1 MTPPRSEAT
10 ALDPFFIPRGCAV
23 VGASRDP
30 AKPGHQVLRNLRAVG
45 HLGPV
50 YPVNPR
56 ERALEGW
63 ACYPDLV
70 SIPGPLDLVVLCL
83 PATTIPSVLE
93 DVRCRRRDRQDV
105 RAIITTAGGY
115 AETGTPE
122 GRTRQA
128 ELEAFCRQQQV
139 LHLGPNCI
147 GVIDTH
153 NRMDT
158 TFLLGTA
165 HQPGGI
171 SFLSQSGAFGAWI
184 LQSWSSRP
192 RPTGFNRFVSLGNMV
207 GVDLVQAMTYLG
219 QDEHT
224 RVIGMYLE
232 GYPDPRKLLLT
243 AARVAQTKPVVVL
256 KVGVTPAGRQAACSH
271 TGALAGEDALYDGAF
286 RQYGLTRVKTVEEL
300 LDTLQAFDTLP
311 SPSGNRVFLMTHA
324 GGPGV
329 YATDALA
336 ALPEIE
342 PARVTGA
349 TRQALVDILPP
360 FSAVCRPEG
369 HLDMTASGT
378 AMQHAM
384 ALELLL
390 GDAGVDAV
398 ILLDLP
404 TLFLSAEALADHL
417 LEAYGRASSRQPP
430 PKPFLPCLMAGKWVA
445 EGRRRLEEAGIP
457 TFETPDRAARAF
469 ANLLRHR
476 TLRQAGRRALTL
488 PFPAAG
494 GEAGR
499 RQTLTEPEVYRM
511 IAAEAIPIA
520 PWRATG
526 NPAEASVAATELGL
540 PVALKLV
547 SPDLPHKSEAGAVIL
562 NLAQADDIPAAWE
575 RAVTAARAYRPGLRI
590 SGGLVQRMARGQEFI
605 VGGLRDPQFGP
616 VIMVGAGGLLAEY
629 VRDAAWRLAPVDEDM
644 AMAMIGE
651 LKAAPLLEGVRG
663 GPPADRAALARLVAA
678 VSRRLASIPDLVELD
693 LNPVMVGPAG
703 AGCQVVDAL
712 AVRLSPE

>member
-1 MTPPRSEAT
+1 M
-10 ALDPFFIPRGCAV
+10 DPFFVPRGCAV

-45 HLGPV
+45 HRGSV

-56 ERALEGW
+56 ERELEGW
-63 ACYPDLV
+63 PCYPDLV

-83 PATTIPSVLE
+83 PAAIISSVLD
-93 DVRCRRRDRQDV
+93 DVRRRREEHQDV
-105 RAIITTAGGY
+105 LAIITTAGGY

-122 GRTRQA
+122 GRARQA
-128 ELEAFCRQQQV
+128 ELEAFCREQGI

-165 HQPGGI
+165 YQPGGI

-192 RPTGFNRFVSLGNMV
+192 RPTGFNRFISLGNMV
-207 GVDLVQAMTYLG
+207 GVDLVGAMAYLG
-219 QDEHT
+219 QDERT

-232 GYPDPRKLLLT
+232 GYPDARNLLMT
-243 AARVAQTKPVVVL
+243 AGRVAQTKPVVVL
-256 KVGVTPAGRQAACSH
+256 KVGMTPAGRQAACSH

-286 RQYGLTRVKTVEEL
+286 RQYGLVRVKTVEEL

-311 SPSGNRVFLMTHA
+311 SPPGNRVFLMTHA

-336 ALPEIE
+336 ALPEIQL
-342 PARVTGA
+342 ARVSDE
-349 TRQALVDILPP
+349 TRQALVGVLPP

-378 AMQHAM
+378 AGQHAR

-390 GDAGVDAV
+390 ADPDVDAV
-398 ILLDLP
+398 FLLDLP
-404 TLFLSAEALADHL
+404 TLFLSAEGLADRL
-417 LEAYGRASSRQPP
+417 IEAYHRTSSAQPA

-445 EGRRRLEEAGIP
+445 EGRCRLEEAGIP
-457 TFETPDRAARAF
+457 TFDTPDRAARAF
-469 ANLLRHR
+469 ANLLRYR
-476 TLRQAGRRALTL
+476 KLRQAGQLALAMPL
-488 PFPAAG
+488 PAAG
-494 GEAGR
+494 GQAGT
-499 RQTLTEPEVYRM
+499 RQALTEPEVYRM
-511 IAAEAIPIA
+511 IAADDIPIA
-520 PWRATG
+520 AWRMSG
-526 NPAEASVAATELGL
+526 NPADASAAATELGL
-540 PVALKLV
+540 PVAFKLV
-547 SPDLPHKSEAGAVIL
+547 SPDLPHKFEAGAVIL
-562 NLAQADDIPAAWE
+562 NLTRAEDIPSAWE
-575 RAVTAARAYRPGLRI
+575 AAMAAAQAYRPGLQI
-590 SGGLVQRMARGQEFI
+590 IGGLVQRMARGQEFI
-605 VGGLRDPQFGP
+605 VGGVRDPQFGP
-616 VIMVGAGGLLAEY
+616 AVMVGAGGLLAEFT
-629 VRDAAWRLAPVDEDM
+629 RDVSWRLAPVDEAM

-651 LKAAPLLEGVRG
+651 LKTASLLDGVRG

-678 VSRRLASIPDLVELD
+678 VSRRLAADRDLVELD
-693 LNPVMVGPAG
+693 LNPVMVGG
-703 AGCQVVDAL
+703 IGQGCQVVDAL
-712 AVRLSPE
+712 AVKQLSCLTLS

>member
-1 MTPPRSEAT
+1 VK

-30 AKPGHQVLRNLRAVG
+30 AKPGHQVLRNLRAIG
-45 HLGPV
+45 HPGPV

-56 ERALEGW
+56 ERELEGW
-63 ACYPDLV
+63 ASYPDLTA
-70 SIPGPLDLVVLCL
+70 IPGPLDLVVLCV
-83 PATTIPSVLE
+83 PATTIPSVL
-93 DVRCRRRDRQDV
+93 DAVRCRRRDRQDL

-122 GRTRQA
+122 GRARQA
-128 ELEAFCRQQQV
+128 ELEAFCRQEQI

-192 RPTGFNRFVSLGNMV
+192 RPTGFNRFISLGNMV

-219 QDEHT
+219 QDERT

-232 GYPDPRKLLLT
+232 GYPDARGLLMT
-243 AARVAQTKPVVVL
+243 AAQVAQTKPVVIL
-256 KVGVTPAGRQAACSH
+256 KVGVTAAGRQAACSH

-286 RQYGLTRVKTVEEL
+286 RQYGLIRAKTVEEL

-311 SPSGNRVFLMTHA
+311 SPAGSRVFLMTHA

-342 PARVTGA
+342 PARVTDA
-349 TRQALVDILPP
+349 TRQSLVSVLPP
-360 FSAVCRPEG
+360 FAAVCRPEG

-378 AMQHAM
+378 ATQHAM

-390 GDAGVDAV
+390 GDPGVDAV
-398 ILLDLP
+398 FLLDLP
-404 TLFLSAEALADHL
+404 TLFLSAEELADHL
-417 LEAYGRASSRQPP
+417 IEAYHRASTGPAP
-430 PKPFLPCLMAGKWVA
+430 LKPFLPCLMAGKWVA

-469 ANLLRHR
+469 ANLVRYHKLRKDG
-476 TLRQAGRRALTL
+476 RQALSL
-488 PFPAAG
+488 PLPAAG
-494 GEAGR
+494 GAAGR
-499 RQTLTEPEVYRM
+499 GQTLTEPEVYRM
-511 IAAEAIPIA
+511 MAVEAIPIA
-520 PWRATG
+520 AWRMAG
-526 NPAEASVAATELGL
+526 NPAAAAAAATELGF

-547 SPDLPHKSEAGAVIL
+547 SPDLPHKSEAGAVVL
-562 NLAQADDIPAAWE
+562 NLAHPAAIIEAWE
-575 RAVTAARAYRPGLRI
+575 RAVATARAHRPDLRI
-590 SGGLVQRMARGQEFI
+590 IGGLVQRMARGQEFI

-616 VIMVGAGGLLAEY
+616 VVMVGAGGVLAEHM
-629 VRDAAWRLAPVDEDM
+629 RDVAWRLAPVDEGM

-651 LKAAPLLEGVRG
+651 LQASSLLDGVRG
-663 GPPADRAALARLVAA
+663 GRPADRRALAQLVAA
-678 VSRRLASIPDLVELD
+678 VSRWLAADGDLMELD
-693 LNPVMVGPAG
+693 LNPVMVGATG
-703 AGCQVVDAL
+703 TGCQVVDAL
-712 AVRLSPE
+712 AVRLSPVTDP